1 VLEAVHAVAV
11 EYAAAGLAPFREE
24 WLAAD
29 ALRDRPVRVLTPQA
43 ERDGIARGIDADG
56 ALRVEFGGRVE
67 PVVAGDVSLRAVA

>member
-1 VLEAVHAVAV
+1 MLEAVHAVAV